1 MSSSSSSVSDGDT
14 IVLDKVTMDINQRS
28 KIALVGK
35 NGCGKRCDDCDG
47 DDYIDDDDDD
57 GGGGD
62 DYIDNDDDDDDDDD
76 DGDDY
81 IDDDDDDDDG
91 EYDDDDDD
99 YIDDRCDKFVLYVY
113 LLIVPSTTN

>member
-1 MSSSSSSVSDGDT
+1 MSSSLSVSDGDT

-35 NGCGKRCDDCDG
+35 NGCGKRCDD
-47 DDYIDDDDDD
+47 DDDDDD
-57 GGGGD
+57 GGCD
-62 DYIDNDDDDDDDDD
+62 DRYYDDDDGDDDDD

-81 IDDDDDDDDG
+81 IDDDDGGGGGGDDR
-91 EYDDDDDD
+91 YD
-99 YIDDRCDKFVLYVY
+99 DDRCDKFVLYVY